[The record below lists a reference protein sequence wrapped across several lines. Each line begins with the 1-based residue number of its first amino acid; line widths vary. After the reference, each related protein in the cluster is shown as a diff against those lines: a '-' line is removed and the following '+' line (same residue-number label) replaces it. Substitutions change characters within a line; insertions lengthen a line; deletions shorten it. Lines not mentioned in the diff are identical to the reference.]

1 MVNLKSAVR
10 FFNDADE
17 TEVRGPV
24 LVETPAMNMRVRTPR
39 NFQDVQ
45 AYADALMSGDT
56 LLISYVDLD
65 DAAST
70 RVADYLAG
78 VCYIAGASVEL
89 ITPELLLYTPNTVSV
104 ERPGRRN
111 Y

>member
-1 MVNLKSAVR
+1 MVNLKSAAR

-17 TEVRGPV
+17 NEVTGPV
-24 LVETPAMNMRVRTPR
+24 LVADPVMNVRIRTPR
-39 NFQDVQ
+39 NFNDVQ
-45 AYADALMSGDT
+45 YYADALMSGDS

-65 DAAST
+65 EAAST
-70 RVADYLAG
+70 RVADYLTG
-78 VCYIAGASVEL
+78 VCYTVGAKAEL
-89 ITPELLLYTPNTVSV
+89 ITPQLVLYVPNTVGV

>member
-1 MVNLKSAVR
+1 MVNLKSAAR

-24 LVETPAMNMRVRTPR
+24 LVETPVMNVRIRTPR
-39 NFQDVQ
+39 NFNDVQ
-45 AYADALMSGDT
+45 EYADALMSGDT

-65 DAAST
+65 EEAST

-78 VCYIAGASVEL
+78 VCYIANAAVEL
-89 ITPELLLYTPNTVSV
+89 ITPELLLYTPSTVGV
-104 ERPGRRN
+104 ERPGHRN
-111 Y
+111 H

>member
-1 MVNLKSAVR
+1 MVNLKSAAR

-24 LVETPAMNMRVRTPR
+24 LVETPVMNMRIRTPR
-39 NFQDVQ
+39 NFNDVQ
-45 AYADALMSGDT
+45 EYADALMSGDT

-65 DAAST
+65 EAAST
-70 RVADYLAG
+70 RVADYLTG
-78 VCYIAGASVEL
+78 VCYTVGAKAEL
-89 ITPELLLYTPNTVSV
+89 ITPQLVLYVPNTVGV

>member
-1 MVNLKSAVR
+1 MVNLKSAAR
-10 FFNDADE
+10 FFNDTDE

-24 LVETPAMNMRVRTPR
+24 LVETPVMNMRVRTPR
-39 NFQDVQ
+39 DFQDVQ
-45 AYADALMSGDT
+45 GYADALMSGDT
-56 LLISYVDLD
+56 LLISYVDLN

-78 VCYIAGASVEL
+78 VCYVAGASVEL
-89 ITPELLLYTPNTVSV
+89 ITPELLLYTPSTVGV
-104 ERPGRRN
+104 ERPNRRT